1 MHAFKKIAKANLR
14 VSFEGYSHYTLSFDL
29 DGEINMVCYICG
41 KDVAGLPVMRD
52 NRTGLECCEACSVK
66 IGGPAEFIKYIDSRR
81 GPGAVAP
88 DVQKMEKE
96 KDADGLEGV
105 FMADKNFKFCTA
117 CGRKATLNAQ
127 FCGGCG
133 AAFGAKETGVTKTP
147 DFSELDGAYLVR
159 SDPELEKRV
168 SDSLDAIAAQ
178 GERGTKA
185 LVERLYKDMTLKGNT
200 LVVKDYGDDSWN
212 EWLKRRTIVEAL
224 GRAKATSTAD
234 ALTPLVS
241 ARCAEGQFR
250 EILQPAVA
258 RALAEMKA

>member
-14 VSFEGYSHYTLSFDL
+14 VFFEGYSHYTLSFDL
-29 DGEINMVCYICG
+29 DGGINMVCYICG

-66 IGGPAEFIKYIDSRR
+66 IGGAGEFIKYIDSRR

-88 DVQKMEKE
+88 DVQKMEK
-96 KDADGLEGV
+96 DAEELEGV

-117 CGRKATLNAQ
+117 CGRKVALNAQ
-127 FCGGCG
+127 FCAGCG
-133 AAFGAKETGVTKTP
+133 AALGAKVAGITKTL
-147 DFSELDGAYLVR
+147 DFSELEGAYLVR
-159 SDPELEKRV
+159 QDLELEKRV

-200 LVVKDYGDDSWN
+200 LVVKNYGDYS
-212 EWLKRRTIVEAL
+212 R
-224 GRAKATSTAD
+224 GTS
-234 ALTPLVS
+234 
-241 ARCAEGQFR
+241 G
-250 EILQPAVA
+250 
-258 RALAEMKA
+258 